1 MKSIDLDERI
11 IKWKRENQNLPVY
24 GLALSQINFKNS
36 QLPHFVLQKF
46 GLKWNC

>member
-1 MKSIDLDERI
+1 MRELLNR
-11 IKWKRENQNLPVY
+11 KRENQNLPGY

-46 GLKWNC
+46 GLK